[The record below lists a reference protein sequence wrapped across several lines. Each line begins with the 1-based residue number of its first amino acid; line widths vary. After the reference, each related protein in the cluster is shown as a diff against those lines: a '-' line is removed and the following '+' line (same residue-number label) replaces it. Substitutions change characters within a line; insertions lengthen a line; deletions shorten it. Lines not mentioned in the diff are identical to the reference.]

1 MTAPRREI
9 RLLLNDREVTC
20 SDVGPHDMLLD
31 FLRTDMRLSGTKEGC
46 AEGDCGA
53 CTVLVG
59 ALRHGELEYGPV
71 TACIRLLA
79 TVDSCQVVT
88 VEHLA
93 SDDRLHP
100 VQEAMVE
107 SHASQCGF
115 CTPGFVMALCALWL
129 RTPSP
134 TRSEVEVALQG
145 NLCRCTGYRPIVE
158 AALRA
163 GRGDGDPLTTT
174 RDAVRRRLAELR
186 DGRRVELERDGSRV
200 LVPANVDDLAR
211 LLEQETDPVLVAGAT
226 DVGVE
231 VNRQLRPISP
241 AICIGHLDEL
251 AAIEREDRAIVL
263 GAAVTWE
270 EAGRA
275 LVEAI
280 PSLRDFW
287 ERVGGP
293 QIRTMGTV
301 GGNVANG
308 SPVGDLPPVLLALG
322 AEIGLRS
329 GRGCRTV
336 GIDAF
341 FLGYGRQDIRSGEFL
356 ERIRVC
362 LPKPGARLGF
372 YKVSKRRDQDIAAV
386 AGAFNLQ
393 LDGDTVT
400 CARLAFG
407 GMAAVPSRASAAEA
421 ACTGRPWRAQTMQ
434 AAGEALDRDFTPIS
448 DLRGSAGYRSLVAR
462 NLLVRFYLENSEP
475 GVPVRLEQ
483 VR

>member
-1 MTAPRREI
+1 MTATRREI
-9 RLLLNDREVTC
+9 RLLLNDREVAC

-31 FLRTDMRLSGTKEGC
+31 FLRTDMRLAGTKEGC

-59 ALRHGELEYGPV
+59 TLRHGELEYGPV
-71 TACIRLLA
+71 TACIRPLA
-79 TVDSCQVVT
+79 TVDGCQVVT

-93 SDDRLHP
+93 SERLHP
-100 VQEAMVE
+100 VQEAMVV

-129 RTPSP
+129 GTPSP
-134 TRSEVEVALQG
+134 TRREVEVALQG

-163 GRGDGDPLTTT
+163 GRGDGDPLTAK
-174 RDAVRRRLAELR
+174 RDAVRRRLGELR
-186 DGRRVELERDGSRV
+186 DGRRVELERDGGRV
-200 LVPANVDDLAR
+200 LLPADVDDLAR
-211 LLEQETDPVLVAGAT
+211 LLEQERDPVLVAGAT
-226 DVGVE
+226 DIGVE

-251 AAIEREDRAIVL
+251 AGIECDDRAIVL

-270 EAGRA
+270 EAGRV
-275 LVEAI
+275 LIEAI

-287 ERVGGP
+287 ERVAGP

-322 AEIGLRS
+322 AELELRS
-329 GRGCRTV
+329 ARECRTV
-336 GIDAF
+336 GIDEF
-341 FLGYGRQDIRSGEFL
+341 FLGYGRQDIRPGEFL

-386 AGAFNLQ
+386 AGAFNLE

-400 CARLAFG
+400 AARLAFG
-407 GMAAVPSRASAAEA
+407 GMAAVPSRAPAAEA
-421 ACTGRPWRAQTMQ
+421 ACTGRPWQAQTMQ
-434 AAGEALDRDFTPIS
+434 AAGAALDRDFTPIS
-448 DLRGSAGYRSLVAR
+448 DLRGTAGYRSLVAR
-462 NLLVRFYLENSEP
+462 NLLVRFHLENSEP